1 MNEYRGKGGAR
12 PLALFQ
18 SKINNQP
25 PTLSISKHTPTP
37 THQGSSP
44 FLSLFSFKSVCVSV
58 LVPSCFS
65 RRVVCL
71 CSLLPRIVVDLLL
84 LLPLLPLPFLY
95 FYWLFACHSPGSHQD
110 PPLYGT
116 FFYTTLQSCF
126 LPPSLPPLT
135 LNLAKSQK
143 SA

>member
-1 MNEYRGKGGAR
+1 MNEYRGKRWGPSPR
-12 PLALFQ
+12 PF
-18 SKINNQP
+18 SIKNQQP
-25 PTLSISKHTPTP
+25 TSTLSIPKHTPTP

-58 LVPSCFS
+58 LVPSCFT
-65 RRVVCL
+65 RRVVCM

-84 LLPLLPLPFLY
+84 LLPLPFLY

-110 PPLYGT
+110 PSPYGT
-116 FFYTTLQSCF
+116 FLYTTLQSCC
-126 LPPSLPPLT
+126 LPPSLPPLR
-135 LNLAKSQK
+135 LNHAKSQK